1 MRRARLGPA
10 RIVVAFYAITVTT
23 GTALLALP
31 VSSTGHGRAQFST
44 ALFTAASAT
53 CITGMSPVDVSTYW
67 TGFGHVVI
75 LLLVQAGGLGIVT
88 LSARLLQL
96 VHGRLGIEGTLAAQA
111 DSHTDTPAHARSM
124 IRVIVRF
131 YLLLE
136 AVLAVLFALRLRFAY
151 GEGVGRAAWE
161 GLFHSVSAVNNAGF
175 TLYSQGA
182 AKFAGDPWVLA
193 LLCGGVFVGGF
204 GYPVWFEL
212 MRRRRP
218 KQWSMHTRLTL
229 FGSVVLF
236 CVGLVAFLAFESH
249 NPATLGQMG
258 LTDKIWNSI
267 GGAVFPRTAGF
278 NTVDYTQVRPETM
291 AINYVLMFIGGG
303 SAGTSGGIK
312 VSTFFLLGAVIISE
326 IRGEPQAR
334 VAGRAIPAAVQ
345 RQALTVALLGVGCV
359 MLGMITIL
367 TISKQPMQLVLFDTI
382 SAFSTTGLS
391 ANLTA
396 ELPVSGQIVLIALM
410 FIGRVGTMTVGTALA
425 MRRSKRRYRLPEEW
439 PIVG

>member
-1 MRRARLGPA
+1 MRARFGPA
-10 RIVVAFYAITVTT
+10 RIVVGFYAITVSA

-31 VSSTGHGRAQFST
+31 ISSTHHGHAEFST

-53 CITGMSPVDVSTYW
+53 CITGMSPVDVATYW
-67 TGFGHVVI
+67 TPFGHVVM

-96 VHGRLGIEGTLAAQA
+96 VRGRIGIEGTLAAQA
-111 DSHTDTPAHARSM
+111 DAHTDTPAHARSM

-131 YLLLE
+131 YLMLE
-136 AVLAVLFALRLRFAY
+136 ATLAVLLALRLHFAY
-151 GEGVGRAAWE
+151 GEGIGRAAWE
-161 GLFHSVSAVNNAGF
+161 GLFNSISAINNAGF
-175 TLYSQGA
+175 TLYSEGA
-182 AKFAGDPWVLA
+182 VKFAGDPWVLA
-193 LLCGGVFVGGF
+193 LLCCGVFIGGL

-218 KQWSMHTRLTL
+218 HQWSMHTRLTL
-229 FGSVVLF
+229 YGSVILF
-236 CVGLVAFLAFESH
+236 FAGLVTFLVFEWR
-249 NPATLGQMG
+249 NPATLAHMG
-258 LTDKIWNSI
+258 VTDKIWNSV

-278 NTVDYTQVRPETM
+278 NTVDYAQVRPETM
-291 AINYVLMFIGGG
+291 AVNYVLMFIGGG

-334 VAGRAIPAAVQ
+334 VGPRAIPAAVQ

-359 MLGMITIL
+359 MAGMIAVI
-367 TISKQPMQLVLFDTI
+367 TISEQPMQLVLFETI

-391 ANLTA
+391 ANLTSQ
-396 ELPVSGQIVLIALM
+396 LPVAAQIVLIALM

-425 MRRSKRRYRLPEEW
+425 MRRNKRRYRLPEEW

>member
-1 MRRARLGPA
+1 MRRTRLGPA
-10 RIVVAFYAITVTT
+10 RTVVAFYAITVTV
-23 GTALLALP
+23 GTLVLALP
-31 VSSTGHGRAQFST
+31 FTTTGAAPVEFST

-53 CITGMSPVDVSTYW
+53 CITGMTPVDVATYW
-67 TGFGHVVI
+67 TPAGQVVI

-131 YLLLE
+131 YLALE
-136 AVLAVLFALRLRFAY
+136 AFLAVLMALRLRFSY
-151 GEGVGRAAWE
+151 GESVGRAAWD
-161 GLFHSVSAVNNAGF
+161 GLFHAVSVVNNAGF
-175 TLYSQGA
+175 TLYSDGA

-193 LLCGGVFVGGF
+193 MFCGGVFIGGL

-218 KQWSMHTRLTL
+218 HQWSMHTRLTL
-229 FGSVVLF
+229 GGSVVLF
-236 CVGLVAFLAFESH
+236 LVGFAAFVAFEWANPGTLAH
-249 NPATLGQMG
+249 LGF
-258 LTDKIWNSI
+258 TDKLWNSI

-278 NTVDYTQVRPETM
+278 ATVDYTAVRPETL
-291 AINYVLMFIGGG
+291 AVNYVLMFIGGG

-326 IRGEPQAR
+326 VRGEPQAR
-334 VAGRAIPAAVQ
+334 VGHRAIPTPVQ

-359 MLGMITIL
+359 MIGMVVIL
-367 TISKQPMQLVLFDTI
+367 AISGQPMQLVLFDTI

-391 ANLTA
+391 ANLTS
-396 ELPVSGQIVLIALM
+396 ELPGSAQAVLIALM

-425 MRRSKRRYRLPEEW
+425 LRRSKRRYRLPEER

>member
-1 MRRARLGPA
+1 MKRLRFGPA
-10 RIVVAFYAITVTT
+10 RTVVVFYAITVTI
-23 GTALLALP
+23 GTLLLALP
-31 VSSTGHGRAQFST
+31 FTTSGEGKAAFGT

-53 CITGMSPVDVSTYW
+53 CITGMSPVDVATYW
-67 TGFGHVVI
+67 NPVGHVVI

-96 VHGRLGIEGTLAAQA
+96 LHGRMGIEGTLAAQA
-111 DSHTDTPAHARSM
+111 DSHTDSPAHARSM

-136 AVLAVLFALRLRFAY
+136 ALLAVLLTLRLRFSY
-151 GEGVGRAAWE
+151 GESTGRAAWE
-161 GLFHSVSAVNNAGF
+161 GVFHAVSAVNNAGF
-175 TLYSQGA
+175 TLYTQGA

-193 LLCGGVFVGGF
+193 MLCGGVFIGGL

-218 KQWSMHTRLTL
+218 KQWSMHTRLTVY
-229 FGSVVLF
+229 GSVILF
-236 CVGLVAFLAFESH
+236 LVGLAAFLAFESH
-249 NPATLGQMG
+249 NPATLGPLG
-258 LTDKIWNSI
+258 FTDTLWNSI

-326 IRGEPQAR
+326 VRGEPQDR
-334 VAGRAIPAAVQ
+334 VGRRAIPTAVQ
-345 RQALTVALLGVGCV
+345 RQALTVALLGVGTV
-359 MLGMITIL
+359 MVGMIVIL
-367 TISKQPMQLVLFDTI
+367 TLSKQPMQLVLFETI

-391 ANLTA
+391 TGLTGL
-396 ELPVSGQIVLIALM
+396 LPEAAHFVLIALM

-425 MRRSKRRYRLPEEW
+425 MRRSKRRYQLPEEF

>member
-1 MRRARLGPA
+1 M
-10 RIVVAFYAITVTT
+10 VAFYAISVSI
-23 GTALLALP
+23 GTLLLALP
-31 VSSTGHGRAQFST
+31 FTTVDEGHAKFST

-53 CITGMSPVDVSTYW
+53 CITGMSPVDVATYW
-67 TGFGHVVI
+67 NPLGHVVI

-96 VHGRLGIEGTLAAQA
+96 LHGRMGIEGTLAAQA

-124 IRVIVRF
+124 IRIIVRF

-136 AVLAVLFALRLRFAY
+136 ALLAVFMALRLHFAY
-151 GEGVGRAAWE
+151 DESLGRAAWD

-175 TLYSQGA
+175 TLYSEGA
-182 AKFAGDPWVLA
+182 TRFIHDPWTLA
-193 LLCGGVFVGGF
+193 MLCAGVFIGGL

-218 KQWSMHTRLTL
+218 KEWSMHMRLTL
-229 FGSVVLF
+229 GGSVVLF
-236 CVGLVAFLAFESH
+236 FVGLVTFLVFEWR
-249 NPATLGQMG
+249 NPGTLAH
-258 LTDKIWNSI
+258 LNFTDKVWNSVA
-267 GGAVFPRTAGF
+267 GAVFPRTAGF
-278 NTVDYTQVRPETM
+278 STVDYTGVRPETM

-326 IRGEPQAR
+326 VRGEPQAR
-334 VAGRAIPAAVQ
+334 VGHRAIPTAVQ
-345 RQALTVALLGVGCV
+345 RQALTVALLGVGAV
-359 MLGMITIL
+359 MIGMITIL
-367 TISKQPMQLVLFDTI
+367 AISDQPMQLVLFETI

-391 ANLTA
+391 ANLTGQ
-396 ELPVSGQIVLIALM
+396 LPESAHFVLIALM

-425 MRRSKRRYRLPEEW
+425 MRRSKRRYQLPEEF

>member
-1 MRRARLGPA
+1 MRRARFGPA
-10 RIVVAFYAITVTT
+10 RTVVVFYALTVSI
-23 GTALLALP
+23 GTLLLAMP
-31 VSSTGHGRAQFST
+31 FTTVHQGRATFST

-53 CITGMSPVDVSTYW
+53 CITGMSPVDVATYW
-67 TGFGHVVI
+67 NPLGHVVI

-96 VHGRLGIEGTLAAQA
+96 LHGRMGIEGTLAAQA

-131 YLLLE
+131 YLALELL
-136 AVLAVLFALRLRFAY
+136 LAILLALRLHFAY
-151 GEGVGRAAWE
+151 GESLGRSAWD
-161 GLFHSVSAVNNAGF
+161 GLFHSISAVNNAGF
-175 TLYSQGA
+175 SLYSEGVA
-182 AKFAGDPWVLA
+182 RFTDDPWMLA
-193 LLCGGVFVGGF
+193 LFCAGVFIGGL

-218 KQWSMHTRLTL
+218 KEWSMHMRLTL
-229 FGSVVLF
+229 GGSVVLF
-236 CVGLVAFLAFESH
+236 FVGLVTFLAFEWR
-249 NPATLGQMG
+249 NPGTLAN
-258 LTDKIWNSI
+258 LDVTDKIWNCIS
-267 GGAVFPRTAGF
+267 GAVFPRTAGF
-278 NTVDYTQVRPETM
+278 STVDYTAVRPETM

-326 IRGEPQAR
+326 VRGEPQAR
-334 VAGRAIPAAVQ
+334 VGRRAIPVEVQ
-345 RQALTVALLGVGCV
+345 RQALTVALLGVGTV
-359 MLGMITIL
+359 MIGMIAIL
-367 TISKQPMQLVLFDTI
+367 TISEQPMQVVLFETI

-391 ANLTA
+391 ANLTGQ
-396 ELPVSGQIVLIALM
+396 LPEAAHFVLIALM

-425 MRRSKRRYRLPEEW
+425 MRRSKRRYQLPEEF

>member
-1 MRRARLGPA
+1 MRFGPA
-10 RIVVAFYAITVTT
+10 RIVVTFYAITVTI

-31 VSSTGHGRAQFST
+31 AASTKHGSAEFST

-53 CITGMSPVDVSTYW
+53 CITGMSPVDVATYW
-67 TGFGHVVI
+67 TPFGHAVI

-96 VHGRLGIEGTLAAQA
+96 VHGRMGLQGTLAAQA
-111 DSHTDTPAHARSM
+111 DAHTDTPAHARSM
-124 IRVIVRF
+124 VRVIVRF

-136 AVLAVLFALRLRFAY
+136 VLLAVLLGLRLHFAY
-151 GEGVGRAAWE
+151 GEGAGRAAWE
-161 GLFHSVSAVNNAGF
+161 GVFNAVSAVNNAGF

-182 AKFAGDPWVLA
+182 VKFAGDPWVLA
-193 LLCGGVFVGGF
+193 MLCCGVFIGGL

-218 KQWSMHTRLTL
+218 RQWSMHTRLTL
-229 FGSVVLF
+229 YGSVILF
-236 CVGLVAFLAFESH
+236 AAGLVTFLAFEWR
-249 NPATLGQMG
+249 NPATIAHMSV
-258 LTDKIWNSI
+258 TDKIWNSI

-278 NTVDYTQVRPETM
+278 NTVDYEHVRPETM
-291 AINYVLMFIGGG
+291 AVNYVLMFIGGG

-334 VAGRAIPAAVQ
+334 VGPRAIPAAVQ

-359 MLGMITIL
+359 MAGMIAVI
-367 TISKQPMQLVLFDTI
+367 TISEQPMQLVLFETI

-396 ELPVSGQIVLIALM
+396 QLPVAAQLVLVALM

>member
-1 MRRARLGPA
+1 VRRARFGPA
-10 RIVVAFYAITVTT
+10 RIVVGFYAITVTA
-23 GTALLALP
+23 GTVLLSLP
-31 VSSTGHGRAQFST
+31 FATTGHGHAQFST

-53 CITGMSPVDVSTYW
+53 CITGMSPVDVATYW
-67 TGFGHVVI
+67 TPFGHVVM

-96 VHGRLGIEGTLAAQA
+96 VRGRIGIEGTLAAQA
-111 DSHTDTPAHARSM
+111 DAHTDTPAHARSM

-136 AVLAVLFALRLRFAY
+136 ASLALLLALRLHFAY
-151 GEGVGRAAWE
+151 DEGVGRAAWE
-161 GLFHSVSAVNNAGF
+161 GVFHSISAVNNAGF
-175 TLYSQGA
+175 TLYSEGA
-182 AKFAGDPWVLA
+182 VKFAGDPWVLL
-193 LLCGGVFVGGF
+193 LLCCGVFVGGL

-218 KQWSMHTRLTL
+218 TQWSMHTRLTL
-229 FGSVVLF
+229 YGSITLF
-236 CVGLVAFLAFESH
+236 FVGLLAFLAFESH
-249 NPATLGQMG
+249 NPATLGDMDWTG
-258 LTDKIWNSI
+258 KIWNSI
-267 GGAVFPRTAGF
+267 SGAVFPRTAGF

-334 VAGRAIPAAVQ
+334 VGHRAIPSAVQ
-345 RQALTVALLGVGCV
+345 RQALTVALLGVGFV
-359 MLGMITIL
+359 MAGMIAVMA
-367 TISKQPMQLVLFDTI
+367 ISGQPMQLVLFDTI

-396 ELPVSGQIVLIALM
+396 ELPVAAQLVLIALM

-425 MRRSKRRYRLPEEW
+425 MRRSRRRYRLPEEW